1 MAGKAQLLLHEELLL
16 LALRDEKGTVHSR
29 AAMLGLA
36 LGGGIL
42 SELALA
48 ERLRLTADKRPF
60 VELGADKPLGD
71 EVLDECL
78 GRVRDARRRAR
89 AETWVSRF
97 ANVRQLRHRV
107 AAGLCRKGVL
117 REDEDRVLWLF
128 RRRLYPE
135 RDGRYE
141 QRILAR
147 MRKAIFSESRRVEP
161 RTAMLVTL
169 ADAAGLLAIPFTR
182 RELRERKKR
191 LKELR
196 EGQALSGAT
205 HAAVQAA
212 VQATQAAIIAATTAA
227 STAAVVAATS

>member
-1 MAGKAQLLLHEELLL
+1 MAGKTELLLHEELLL

-29 AAMLGLA
+29 AGMLGIA

-42 SELALA
+42 SELAMA
-48 ERLRLTADKRPF
+48 ERVRVTEDKRPF
-60 VELGADKPLGD
+60 VELVDRKRLGD
-71 EVLDECL
+71 DVLDDCL
-78 GRVRDARRRAR
+78 TRVRDARRRAR
-89 AETWVSRF
+89 AATWVSRF
-97 ANVRQLRHRV
+97 AQLSGLRNRV
-107 AAGLCRKGVL
+107 AAGLCRKRVL

-128 RRRLYPE
+128 RRKLYPE

-141 QRILAR
+141 QRILTR
-147 MRKAIFSESRRVEP
+147 MRKAIFSESQRVEP
-161 RTAMLVTL
+161 RTAMLVSL

-182 RELRERKKR
+182 RELRERKER

-227 STAAVVAATS
+227 STAAITAATS